1 MPDFELSITICSW
14 NTIEDTRVCLR
25 SLEKVR
31 GEADFEVI
39 VLDNNSEDGSPDMV
53 AREFPWVRL
62 MAMERNLGF
71 TMGQNHML
79 ERRNGRHAL
88 LLNSDT
94 IVHAGAL
101 AGLLEYLNAHPEV
114 GIIGP
119 KLLNPD
125 GTLQYSC
132 RKFPNP
138 VAALFRNTPIGRL
151 FPNNRFTREY
161 LMQDWGHD
169 QSREVDW
176 VSGAA
181 LLASEA
187 LISEIGILDG
197 DYVMYSEDVDYCW
210 RCWAAGKKVIYLPS
224 SVITHAI
231 GRSTDKAPNR
241 MIGRF
246 HRSMFRFYRKNML
259 PKVAAP
265 LRPFALAGAGCALL
279 ARASLFITKNKIDE
293 LRRRMSR

>member
-1 MPDFELSITICSW
+1 MRDFELSITICSW
-14 NTIEDTRVCLR
+14 NTLSDTRACLA
-25 SLEKVR
+25 SLEEVR
-31 GEADFEVI
+31 SEANFEVI

-53 AREFPWVRL
+53 EREFPWVRL
-62 MAMERNLGF
+62 MRMSQNLGF
-71 TMGQNHML
+71 TGGQNRML
-79 ERRNGRHAL
+79 EARKGRHAL

-94 IVHAGAL
+94 VVHPQAIKIL
-101 AGLLEYLNAHPEV
+101 MDHLEAHPEV
-114 GIIGP
+114 GILGP

-125 GTLQYSC
+125 GSLQYSC
-132 RKFPNP
+132 RRFPRP
-138 VAALFRNTPIGRL
+138 LAALFRNTPLGKL

-161 LMQDWGHD
+161 LMQDWPHD

-181 LLASEA
+181 LLAREE
-187 LISEIGILDG
+187 LISKIGILDPE
-197 DYVMYSEDVDYCW
+197 YFMFSEDVDYCW
-210 RCWAAGKKVIYLPS
+210 RAWEAGYKVIYLPK

-246 HRSMFRFYRKNML
+246 HRSMFRFYCKNML

-265 LRPFALAGAGCALL
+265 LRPFAFVGAGAALI
-279 ARASLFITKNKIDE
+279 ARASLFIVKNKLDNMKRS
-293 LRRRMSR
+293 LSK